1 MKTVYVGQNYS
12 QLNREN
18 LKKPIQMQLPQKQKL
33 FSQRFSAIS
42 KFTLNLEYFPKNDDP
57 HS

>member
-1 MKTVYVGQNYS
+1 
-12 QLNREN
+12 
-18 LKKPIQMQLPQKQKL
+18 MQLPQKQKL

-57 HS
+57 HSWCIFNIPNGKERG